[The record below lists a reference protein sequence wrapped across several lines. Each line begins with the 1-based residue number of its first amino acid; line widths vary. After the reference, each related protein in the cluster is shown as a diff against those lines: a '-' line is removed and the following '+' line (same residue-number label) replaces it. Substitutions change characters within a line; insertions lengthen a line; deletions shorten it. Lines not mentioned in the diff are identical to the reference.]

1 MSESTRL
8 GFCTDN
14 IAGILTLD
22 STIQSSTGIKDG
34 IFNSLNVNNAFTVDS
49 DGNTFIGGTLE
60 VIKPTVLGTLTVLG
74 SETVYENLDV
84 SGSARI
90 GQNLDVSGY
99 AHVGTLDVSG
109 SALIHKN
116 LVVKKNVDI
125 DGSIDVSGNA
135 IVHKSLYVEY
145 NAGVLGELDVLGNAF
160 FGTDVIV
167 ERNVSV
173 SSDLDVSG
181 SAQITR
187 MLVLEDLTVG
197 ASATVNT
204 DLTVVGSGTFGNIIT
219 GGASV
224 NAGLTV
230 GGTGV
235 ITNLVSGPA
244 TADSLIVVKNTGLWG
259 NLDVSGSTN
268 LRGTLDVFGPFI
280 MNGPLNMNGPII
292 AGSTFNVVG
301 AATFDSTVNVLG
313 VSTLDTLSVTN
324 QSDLNDVSVTGFLTA
339 NNATVVGPTNLNT
352 LTVNGLSTFQDVS
365 ILGSASFSNL
375 AISGPTNFDTLS
387 VKDITSTG
395 TATLSDVT
403 VSGSAI
409 MQNGLQVT
417 GQLSADNLLLSTFS
431 ISGTSNLNDVNITNL
446 AVSGTTNISSLSA
459 GVSSMSS
466 LDVLGNVYISG
477 TLTGPNVGINP
488 TLTLTSLDLSGDLA
502 VGGIS
507 NLKSVTASALNVFGN
522 TVVGGFNSLNGNLVV
537 TTGPDLVTIK
547 NQLTVNGILNLSA
560 FNGTGGILYAVNQ
573 YISGQS
579 YFSGVINTTG
589 INGSGGNFVVDS
601 AGNTSING
609 TLTINGVPYSGG
621 SGSSSGL
628 MPDIYGYIDV
638 SGLRIINAPFR
649 IDSSGV
655 LTVSSL
661 NQLMVGGQPLSY
673 YISPATVNSDISGD
687 LTVAGISRLNGGLD
701 VSGKFLVDTAGNL
714 DLSGSIYLRGSNGVY
729 VNGVPLSSSS
739 IFDTSGNFTVPGRSY
754 LRGGVDV
761 SGLLLI
767 DSSGVLS
774 VQNPSQI
781 LIGTRPITYYFQTA
795 TISNYDVSGDLRVG
809 GNIDTSGSIY
819 LRGTNS
825 IYVNGLPFTTG
836 LKPDSYGYIDVSGL
850 RIINAPFR
858 IDSSGVLTV
867 SSLNQLMIG
876 AQPLSYYINT
886 ATISNYDI
894 SGNLTVAGA
903 TSLKILDVSGATSL
917 KSLVVSGITN
927 LNILNINGIIQQN
940 GYYFSLDA
948 FGNLV
953 LSGGAFSSTSGI
965 SNFNSINVNN
975 NCTVSSTG
983 KTSIKGAVDISNS
996 LIVTGATSLN
1006 TIDVSGKTSIKGPL
1020 DISNSL
1026 IVTGATSLNGVTSSN
1041 LTVAGLTNL
1050 NILNIIGIIQQNGF
1064 YFSLDTFGNLVL
1076 SGGAFRSTS
1085 GISNFNS
1092 INVNNNCTVSS
1103 TGKTSIKGA
1112 VDISNSLIVTGA
1124 TSLNT
1129 IDVSGKTSI
1138 KGPVDISNSLIVTGA
1153 TNLNGLDISSR
1164 FRVYPTGQIQSL
1176 DVSSNIILGRNT
1188 LTTIGTDTSASL
1200 LINGIAITGS
1210 SFNGTV
1216 NGPLTVT
1223 GLSTLNSINVG
1234 GSSQNPNCNI
1244 NNAGVLTIK
1253 GINIPPNSTPGTI
1266 NVNSGKFTVNSNGTL
1281 QLLNTAGTPG
1291 LIYDGL
1297 GATIYDSLTLGTAN
1311 KPAPFT
1317 VNGPSNRTVISV
1329 TDQIFNINRPTV
1341 TRMTC
1346 VGDGS
1351 TAVQIE
1357 PTTGTS
1363 PYLTVGNI
1371 TSLNLPNLANYAT
1384 VIRGDVY
1391 ISGTLTSTGV
1401 SSSNPSWSDISAAV
1415 AVQFSGANSV
1425 SYLDVSAGI
1434 TAGTAIQ
1441 GLGSTNTLRANYN
1454 NFNGNYLSDNATSA
1468 EIIRAL
1474 NMVISQ
1480 QNRIIAA
1487 LLNKRTTGP

>member
-729 VNGVPLSSSS
+729 VNGVPLSTSIFDTSGNFTVPGRSYLRGGLDVSGKFLVDTAGNLDLSGSIYLRGSNGVYVNGVPLSTSIFDTSGNFTVPGRSYLRGGLDVSGKFLVDTAGNLDLSGSIYLRGSNGVYVNGVPLSTS

-953 LSGGAFSSTSGI
+953 LSGGAFS
-965 SNFNSINVNN
+965 
-975 NCTVSSTG
+975 
-983 KTSIKGAVDISNS
+983 
-996 LIVTGATSLN
+996 
-1006 TIDVSGKTSIKGPL
+1006 
-1020 DISNSL
+1020 
-1026 IVTGATSLNGVTSSN
+1026 
-1041 LTVAGLTNL
+1041 
-1050 NILNIIGIIQQNGF
+1050 
-1064 YFSLDTFGNLVL
+1064 
-1076 SGGAFRSTS
+1076 STS

>member
-1 MSESTRL
+1 M
-8 GFCTDN
+8 
-14 IAGILTLD
+14 
-22 STIQSSTGIKDG
+22 
-34 IFNSLNVNNAFTVDS
+34 
-49 DGNTFIGGTLE
+49 
-60 VIKPTVLGTLTVLG
+60 
-74 SETVYENLDV
+74 
-84 SGSARI
+84 
-90 GQNLDVSGY
+90 
-99 AHVGTLDVSG
+99 
-109 SALIHKN
+109 
-116 LVVKKNVDI
+116 
-125 DGSIDVSGNA
+125 
-135 IVHKSLYVEY
+135 
-145 NAGVLGELDVLGNAF
+145 
-160 FGTDVIV
+160 
-167 ERNVSV
+167 
-173 SSDLDVSG
+173 
-181 SAQITR
+181 
-187 MLVLEDLTVG
+187 
-197 ASATVNT
+197 
-204 DLTVVGSGTFGNIIT
+204 
-219 GGASV
+219 
-224 NAGLTV
+224 
-230 GGTGV
+230 
-235 ITNLVSGPA
+235 
-244 TADSLIVVKNTGLWG
+244 
-259 NLDVSGSTN
+259 
-268 LRGTLDVFGPFI
+268 
-280 MNGPLNMNGPII
+280 
-292 AGSTFNVVG
+292 
-301 AATFDSTVNVLG
+301 
-313 VSTLDTLSVTN
+313 
-324 QSDLNDVSVTGFLTA
+324 
-339 NNATVVGPTNLNT
+339 
-352 LTVNGLSTFQDVS
+352 
-365 ILGSASFSNL
+365 
-375 AISGPTNFDTLS
+375 
-387 VKDITSTG
+387 
-395 TATLSDVT
+395 
-403 VSGSAI
+403 
-409 MQNGLQVT
+409 
-417 GQLSADNLLLSTFS
+417 
-431 ISGTSNLNDVNITNL
+431 
-446 AVSGTTNISSLSA
+446 
-459 GVSSMSS
+459 
-466 LDVLGNVYISG
+466 
-477 TLTGPNVGINP
+477 
-488 TLTLTSLDLSGDLA
+488 
-502 VGGIS
+502 
-507 NLKSVTASALNVFGN
+507 
-522 TVVGGFNSLNGNLVV
+522 
-537 TTGPDLVTIK
+537 
-547 NQLTVNGILNLSA
+547 
-560 FNGTGGILYAVNQ
+560 
-573 YISGQS
+573 
-579 YFSGVINTTG
+579 
-589 INGSGGNFVVDS
+589 
-601 AGNTSING
+601 
-609 TLTINGVPYSGG
+609 
-621 SGSSSGL
+621 
-628 MPDIYGYIDV
+628 
-638 SGLRIINAPFR
+638 
-649 IDSSGV
+649 
-655 LTVSSL
+655 
-661 NQLMVGGQPLSY
+661 
-673 YISPATVNSDISGD
+673 
-687 LTVAGISRLNGGLD
+687 
-701 VSGKFLVDTAGNL
+701 
-714 DLSGSIYLRGSNGVY
+714 
-729 VNGVPLSSSS
+729 
-739 IFDTSGNFTVPGRSY
+739 
-754 LRGGVDV
+754 RGGVDV